1 MILFEDSCP
10 NVSVHVATGCVRR
23 GGYGAHFYNSIDNFQ
38 LPSRSVFDLHRR
50 LHRALILLFDLYFF
64 FPRGGVIFRNFPAS
78 CTIIAIVAS
87 CRNRG
92 RPRWNV
98 ARKVDDKLP
107 IDCSSPSVSFYLYV
121 ILKFPAKIV
130 MENTKWTVYFVK
142 LFVCISI
149 DWKIWKRMII

>member
-1 MILFEDSCP
+1 MCLFMWQRGAFEG
-10 NVSVHVATGCVRR
+10 VATEPTFITLSTIFSYPLGR
-23 GGYGAHFYNSIDNFQ
+23 FSIYTADFTV
-38 LPSRSVFDLHRR
+38 LLSFC
-50 LHRALILLFDLYFF
+50 LIYTFF

-78 CTIIAIVAS
+78 CTIIAIVAP

-121 ILKFPAKIV
+121 VLKFPAKIV
-130 MENTKWTVYFVK
+130 MENELSILWK
-142 LFVCISI
+142 LFVLRISI